1 MIYLDNA
8 ATSFP
13 KPAEVAE
20 AMARF
25 LAEAAANPGRGG
37 HRMAVNAERMLD
49 DVRVR
54 IARLVNGSDPS
65 RVIFTLNCT
74 DALNIA
80 IKGVLPDERVHVV
93 TTVLEHNSVSRP
105 LQGLADAGRIELTRV
120 GCDGQGFVDPDDVR
134 RALRPDTRLV
144 VMTHASNVLGTIQD
158 AGAVGAIVREHGAL
172 FCVDAAQTAGVVP
185 IDVAALCADLIAFP
199 GHKALLGPTG
209 TGILYVGERCPP
221 PGRKLGSEPAF
232 AAEGLAE
239 KLGSEP
245 DFPPPTRGTMHS
257 DPREKMASHPH
268 GEKMGSHPQGE
279 KTGSHPYVEKTGS
292 DPRGGESS
300 FDRRAGESSFDRR
313 AGESSFDPRAGESSS
328 DPRAGESSSDPRAGK
343 SSFDPRLGKSSFDP
357 RTGKSGSDPNF
368 SAGGGKGSDPNFR
381 PWREGGTGG
390 DSSSPT
396 QPPVYPH
403 YLEGGTPNTVGIA
416 GLGAALDFVLAR
428 GPDAALAHERRLL
441 ERILAHVDGDERI
454 TVYGPRDTARRVG
467 ALSINIA
474 GLDPNDAAAILD
486 DAFGI
491 AVRAGLHCAPYCH
504 RAIGTFPAG
513 TLRIS
518 PGPFTTDDDLAAL
531 LDALDQVAE
540 AGM

>member
-13 KPAEVAE
+13 KPAEVTDAI
-20 AMARF
+20 ARF
-25 LAEAAANPGRGG
+25 LAESAANPGRGG

-49 DVRVR
+49 DARVK
-54 IARLVNGSDPS
+54 IARLINGADPS

-80 IKGVLPDERVHVV
+80 IKGVLPDERAHVV

-105 LQGLADAGRIELTRV
+105 LQGLVDAGRIELTRV

-158 AGAVGAIVREHGAL
+158 VAAVGAIVREHGAL
-172 FCVDAAQTAGVVP
+172 FCMDAAQSAGIVP
-185 IDVAALCADLIAFP
+185 IDVSALHADLVAFP

-221 PGRKLGSEPAF
+221 PGRKLGSEPIFPAR
-232 AAEGLAE
+232 
-239 KLGSEP
+239 GSESIVSLAGTEKAGSAP
-245 DFPPPTRGTMHS
+245 DFL
-257 DPREKMASHPH
+257 
-268 GEKMGSHPQGE
+268 
-279 KTGSHPYVEKTGS
+279 
-292 DPRGGESS
+292 
-300 FDRRAGESSFDRR
+300 
-313 AGESSFDPRAGESSS
+313 
-328 DPRAGESSSDPRAGK
+328 AGK
-343 SSFDPRLGKSSFDP
+343 M
-357 RTGKSGSDPNF
+357 GSDPNF
-368 SAGGGKGSDPNFR
+368 RAAHFR

-396 QPPVYPH
+396 QPPIYPY

-416 GLGAALDFVLAR
+416 GLGAALDVVLAR
-428 GPDAALAHERRLL
+428 GPETTLAHERRLL
-441 ERILAHVDGDERI
+441 ERVLARLDGDERI

-486 DAFGI
+486 DGFAI

-504 RAIGTFPAG
+504 RALGTFPAG

-518 PGPFTTDDDLAAL
+518 PGPFTTDDDIAAL
-531 LDALDQVAE
+531 IDALDQVAE
-540 AGM
+540 AAL

>member
-1 MIYLDNA
+1 VIYLDNA

-13 KPAEVAE
+13 KPPEVTKAI
-20 AMARF
+20 ARF

-49 DVRVR
+49 DVRAK

-65 RVIFTLNCT
+65 RVIFTLSCT

-80 IKGVLPDERVHVV
+80 IKGVLPDERMHVV

-105 LQGLADAGRIELTRV
+105 LQGLVDAGRVELTRI

-144 VMTHASNVLGTIQD
+144 VMTHVSNVLGTIQD
-158 AGAVGAIVREHGAL
+158 VAAVGAIVREHGAL
-172 FCVDAAQTAGVVP
+172 FCIDAAQSAGVVP
-185 IDVAALCADLIAFP
+185 IDVAALHADLVAFP

-221 PGRKLGSEPAF
+221 PGRKLGS
-232 AAEGLAE
+232 
-239 KLGSEP
+239 
-245 DFPPPTRGTMHS
+245 
-257 DPREKMASHPH
+257 DPVD
-268 GEKMGSHPQGE
+268 
-279 KTGSHPYVEKTGS
+279 TT
-292 DPRGGESS
+292 
-300 FDRRAGESSFDRR
+300 
-313 AGESSFDPRAGESSS
+313 
-328 DPRAGESSSDPRAGK
+328 
-343 SSFDPRLGKSSFDP
+343 
-357 RTGKSGSDPNF
+357 
-368 SAGGGKGSDPNFR
+368 FR

-396 QPPVYPH
+396 QPPIYPY

-416 GLGAALDFVLAR
+416 GLSAALDYVLAA
-428 GPDAALAHERRLL
+428 GSEAMLAHERRLL
-441 ERILAHVDGDERI
+441 ERILARLDGDERF

-486 DAFGI
+486 DGFGI

-504 RAIGTFPAG
+504 RALGTFPAG

-518 PGPFTTDDDLAAL
+518 PGPFTTDDDITAL
-531 LDALDQVAE
+531 IDALGQVAE
-540 AGM
+540 AAL